1 MWVGRY
7 RIVRRLGA
15 GGMATVYLA
24 NDKRGR
30 TVAVKVLHEHLRDDP
45 VFRGR
50 FAQEVTAA
58 RRVASFCTARVL
70 DAHVRGPTPFLVT
83 EYVDGMSLH
92 DWVTDRGPLSAA
104 STEALAVGVAAA
116 LTAIH
121 AVGLVHRDLKPGN
134 VMLSPLGPKVID
146 FGIAG
151 AADHI
156 TTGIRFGTPGWLAP
170 EQLAG
175 QPGTPATDVYA
186 WGLLIAWAASGQLPT
201 ATTTPDVSRV
211 PQWLQPLVRAALS
224 VDPARRPSARQLLL
238 SLCGSDRPAK
248 VQAATTPIT
257 WPLRQPGAAPPPALP
272 PKGSDHLAAAYAKAG
287 RRTRPLPLPTLV
299 ATRVE
304 QAKGRFC
311 LVDLSVTN
319 AGKHTGWVFMGSQR
333 LVDAAGKEYSAD
345 DWAWAYYPGSR
356 RFTSTIEPGATA
368 EGTLVFDVPEQ
379 VRLTKLIVHDTPL
392 SDGTSVSLR

>member
-1 MWVGRY
+1 LGDRPWPLVGRQH
-7 RIVRRLGA
+7 RGA
-15 GGMATVYLA
+15 GRRRRRGADRDPRRRVGPPRPQARQRDALA
-24 NDKRGR
+24 ARAQGHRLRHRRRGR
-30 TVAVKVLHEHLRDDP
+30 PHHH
-45 VFRGR
+45 G
-50 FAQEVTAA
+50 
-58 RRVASFCTARVL
+58 
-70 DAHVRGPTPFLVT
+70 H
-83 EYVDGMSLH
+83 
-92 DWVTDRGPLSAA
+92 
-104 STEALAVGVAAA
+104 
-116 LTAIH
+116 
-121 AVGLVHRDLKPGN
+121 
-134 VMLSPLGPKVID
+134 
-146 FGIAG
+146 
-151 AADHI
+151 
-156 TTGIRFGTPGWLAP
+156 RFGTPGWLAP

-304 QAKGRFC
+304 QRRGR
-311 LVDLSVTN
+311 
-319 AGKHTGWVFMGSQR
+319 A
-333 LVDAAGKEYSAD
+333 
-345 DWAWAYYPGSR
+345 
-356 RFTSTIEPGATA
+356 
-368 EGTLVFDVPEQ
+368 VPVAQ
-379 VRLTKLIVHDTPL
+379 PVRAPVRTP
-392 SDGTSVSLR
+392 